1 MNFESIVFI
10 SSGLDSS
17 SSVQV
22 VSHLKTLAHGGRT
35 VVCVIH
41 QPSSR
46 LFEMFDDVL
55 ILVEGQTLYN
65 GTVTDMVPFF
75 ESAGHQC
82 PNYYN
87 RADFGNDI
95 SSTKHPLLF
104 ADCFQ
109 SIQA

>member
-1 MNFESIVFI
+1 MNLQGIKNFIRKLNKVNRSVF
-10 SSGLDSS
+10 SGLDSS

-65 GTVTDMVPFF
+65 GSVTDMVPFF
-75 ESAGHQC
+75 ESAGYQC

-87 RADFGNDI
+87 RADFG
-95 SSTKHPLLF
+95 KF
-104 ADCFQ
+104 CGKYA
-109 SIQA
+109 